1 VRLVWGC
8 LVLGGRDYERGRLRR
23 SNCKWVEDRTEERG
37 FWTLRQWRF
46 TDGGVCVDFWEL
58 FFFAFFLR
66 LSDEYSVL
74 FFFHAYP
81 FLW

>member
-1 VRLVWGC
+1 MRWNIGLK
-8 LVLGGRDYERGRLRR
+8 RG
-23 SNCKWVEDRTEERG
+23 D

-66 LSDEYSVL
+66 LSDDHSILPVL
-74 FFFHAYP
+74 SSLHILRLPHFS
-81 FLW
+81 W